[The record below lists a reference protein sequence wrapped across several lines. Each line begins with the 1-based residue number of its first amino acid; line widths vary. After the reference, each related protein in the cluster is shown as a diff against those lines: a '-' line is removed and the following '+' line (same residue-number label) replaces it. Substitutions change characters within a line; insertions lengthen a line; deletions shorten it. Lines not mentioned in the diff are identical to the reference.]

1 MRKLSQLV
9 FRFTILSIFFGL
21 AATTVVAGE
30 VPPQLAAAR
39 TAADQGQGSEAIA
52 LYEEFITAHPLMQTV
67 FVRKDEHLPP
77 SQVHDLLLAFAELT
91 EQQRISG
98 DEENRRAYLEKLDWV
113 WRNHS
118 ISAINLYHLAR
129 VYLDNN
135 SQDQGLA
142 ALEKIANDQERFP
155 KEEHNKVYLRACAK
169 LLKNHQE
176 QGHPDEVDNVLR
188 RMRGSL
194 VLFSYDLR
202 DRYKIAR
209 LFLEH
214 GAREK
219 AEPMLADIADENDP
233 TTLRVEEFTI
243 VQASVKLLGM
253 YSKRND
259 GRAIERLLKNLQ
271 EKYEDPPLR
280 SRNRHLLDLAMERA
294 GRGPDGKRLA
304 GQAL

>member
-1 MRKLSQLV
+1 MFRVRILV
-9 FRFTILSIFFGL
+9 SVLIIFSTL
-21 AATTVVAGE
+21 ATASVVTAM

-39 TAADQGQGSEAIA
+39 TAADQGSLLEAVSI
-52 LYEEFITAHPLMQTV
+52 YEKFITAHPLMQTV
-67 FVRKDEHLPP
+67 FVSKDEHLPP
-77 SQVHDLLLAFAELT
+77 SQVHNLLLAFAELT
-91 EQQRISG
+91 ELQRSAG
-98 DEENRRAYLEKLDWV
+98 EEEKRRDSLEKLDWL
-113 WRNHS
+113 WRNQA
-118 ISAINLYHLAR
+118 ISSINLYHLAR

-135 SQDQGLA
+135 SQNQGRA
-142 ALEKIANDQERFP
+142 ALEKIVNDQERFP

-176 QGHPDEVDNVLR
+176 QGRPDEVNNVLM

-214 GAREK
+214 GGREK
-219 AEPMLADIADENDP
+219 AEPILADIADEKDP
-233 TTLRVEEFTI
+233 AILRVEEFTI

-253 YSKRND
+253 YSRRDD
-259 GRAIERLLKNLQ
+259 GRAIDLLLKNLQ
-271 EKYEDPPLR
+271 EKYEDPPLS
-280 SRNRHLLDLAMERA
+280 SRNRHLLELAMERA

-304 GQAL
+304 GKAL